1 MKRTKLW
8 RPLSEC
14 DCDVAAAARAEGVF
28 VYDALGRQYF
38 DGYSGLWNVNLGYG
52 NETVRRAMHEQID
65 RLPFVNP
72 LFFSETHAE
81 QAAEK
86 LCRMVSPD
94 MEKVVFTCTGSEA
107 VEAAI
112 KIARKYFHL
121 EGREFRNIA
130 VFENS
135 YHGSYYGSMSASN
148 FEGHYRQGYGPLL
161 EGFISLGTPYRAGA
175 DREEAERLLAEELVE
190 WLRVHGEKMS
200 ALLIEPVIGSGGV
213 IVPPAKYMEI
223 LRDYCEAH
231 RILIICDEIACGF
244 GRTGTMFGFQRF
256 GLRPDL
262 VTLSKGMN
270 NGFMPVGAV
279 CVNRET
285 VRPFREK
292 KEILF
297 HLSTQ
302 NLNPVAMAASLAA
315 LEQYTEEIL
324 ERIRESSRFWE
335 LCLEPLKGFSC
346 VRDIR
351 ICGLMIAI
359 DLADEQGDPLPL
371 DRLMEL
377 IGVIGKNG
385 VLSGDSHIDG
395 VLSCVLLF
403 PPYTAD
409 RQQIRRCAA
418 AIRKS
423 VLELFPEA

>member
-1 MKRTKLW
+1 MELTKLW

-14 DCDVAAAARAEGVF
+14 DSDVAAAERADGVF
-28 VYDALGRQYF
+28 IYDVRGNRYF
-38 DGYSGLWNVNLGYG
+38 DAYSGLWNVNLGYG
-52 NETVRRAMHEQID
+52 NEAVRRAMHEQID

-81 QAAEK
+81 KVAEK
-86 LCRMVSPD
+86 LCGMVSLE

-130 VFENS
+130 VFGNS

-148 FEGHYRQGYGPLL
+148 FEGNYRRGYGPLL
-161 EGFISLGTPYRAGA
+161 EGFISLGIPYKAEGNPMTA
-175 DREEAERLLAEELVE
+175 DQDILEELKE
-190 WLRVHGEKMS
+190 WLGVHGEEMS

-213 IVPPAKYMEI
+213 IVPPARYMEM
-223 LRDYCEAH
+223 LKTYCEAH
-231 RILIICDEIACGF
+231 KILVICDEIACGF

-256 GLRPDL
+256 GLRPDI
-262 VTLSKGMN
+262 VTVSKGMN

-279 CVNRET
+279 CVNRKI
-285 VRPFREK
+285 VKAFREK

-302 NLNPVAMAASLAA
+302 NLNPVTMAASFAA
-315 LEQYTEEIL
+315 LEQYTEEML
-324 ERIRESSRFWE
+324 EQVEESSRFWAVN
-335 LCLEPLKGFSC
+335 LAGLKEFSC
-346 VRDIR
+346 VREIR

-359 DLADEQGDPLPL
+359 DFVDKLGNPLPL
-371 DRLMEL
+371 EQLMEL
-377 IGVIGKNG
+377 IRLIGKNG

-403 PPYTAD
+403 PPYTAS
-409 RQQIRRCAA
+409 RQQIRKCVE
-418 AIRKS
+418 IIKKS
-423 VLELFPEA
+423 VLELFPE